1 MRTWDL
7 CIHQLYTTYTLVS
20 IHCFVF
26 LFQRCNAQTQFQN
39 GEYSK
44 YFVHLT
50 AKHYGYGEMRGGD
63 EVSDY
68 STHFKIIILTMTYS
82 VESTQCLL
90 VCSLSSNVYR
100 YERFDPIFIIII
112 FFFFFFFLIAR
123 M

>member
-1 MRTWDL
+1 MHPSIVYNIYIGVHTLFCFSISTLQCTNSIPEWRIFKIFRT
-7 CIHQLYTTYTLVS
+7 S
-20 IHCFVF
+20 
-26 LFQRCNAQTQFQN
+26 N
-39 GEYSK
+39 SK
-44 YFVHLT
+44 ALWIRRV
-50 AKHYGYGEMRGGD
+50 EGGD
-63 EVSDY
+63 DVSDY
-68 STHFKIIILTMTYS
+68 FTHFKIIILTMTYS